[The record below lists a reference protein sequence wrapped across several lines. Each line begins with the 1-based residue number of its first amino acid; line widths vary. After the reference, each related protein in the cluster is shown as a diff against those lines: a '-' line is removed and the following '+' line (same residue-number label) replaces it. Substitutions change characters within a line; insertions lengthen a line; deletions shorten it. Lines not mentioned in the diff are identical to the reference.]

1 MNITLYTTSTCPH
14 CARAKTLLDSKGLIY
29 EEHVMDD
36 APRDLDAAK
45 AKWNHSTV
53 PIVIIDGV
61 LIGGGSELAAYD
73 QAGKL
78 A

>member
-1 MNITLYTTSTCPH
+1 MNITLFTKSTCPH
-14 CARAKTLLDSKGLIY
+14 CVRAKNILEGKGLPY

-36 APRDLDAAK
+36 APRELDEAK
-45 AKWNHSTV
+45 AKWNHYTV

>member
-1 MNITLYTTSTCPH
+1 MNITLYTQSTCPH
-14 CARAKTLLDSKGLIY
+14 CVRAKSLLESKGLSY
-29 EEHVMDD
+29 EEHVMDHS
-36 APRDLDAAK
+36 PRELAEAK
-45 AKWNHSTV
+45 AKWNHPTV

>member
-14 CARAKTLLDSKGLIY
+14 CARAKSILDGKGLTY
-29 EEHVMDD
+29 EEHVMDN
-36 APRDLDAAK
+36 APRELNAAK
-45 AKWNHSTV
+45 AKWNHPTV

-61 LIGGGSELAAYD
+61 LIGGGSELAAYE